1 MFQRQNNIPQSGPV
15 FLAVDNFRVEAAVPG
30 HPLPL
35 RAGLQAVHVGQ
46 EGLLGD
52 LVLLLLDPHLLIVLL
67 VPAGRGVGW
76 CFLFNIFIILP
87 GLQLLFGLLS
97 QLILLPSLLLVLQ
110 LDDLLLL
117 LPPLHQALW
126 LRGGVPRS
134 RGDQGDIAQII
145 LPQLEI

>member
-1 MFQRQNNIPQSGPV
+1 MLFKGQDHIPHPGPV
-15 FLAVDNFRVEAAVPG
+15 FLAVNHLGVEATVPG

-35 RAGLQAVHVGQ
+35 RPGLQAVHVGQ

-52 LVLLLLDPHLLIVLL
+52 PVLLLLDPHLLIVLL
-67 VPAGRGVGW
+67 VPALVLDVRM
-76 CFLFNIFIILP
+76 LEYLIILP

-110 LDDLLLL
+110 LDSLLLL
-117 LPPLHQALW
+117 LPPLHQTLW
-126 LRGGVPRS
+126 LRAGVPGP

-145 LPQLEI
+145 LPELEI

>member
-1 MFQRQNNIPQSGPV
+1 M
-15 FLAVDNFRVEAAVPG
+15 DNFRVEAAVPG

-35 RAGLQAVHVGQ
+35 RPGLQAVHVGQ

-52 LVLLLLDPHLLIVLL
+52 PVLLLLDPHLLIVLL
-67 VPAGRGVGW
+67 VPALVLQCYNAMLERDNVTMLQ
-76 CFLFNIFIILP
+76 CFIILP

-97 QLILLPSLLLVLQ
+97 QLILLPSLLLVLH
-110 LDDLLLL
+110 LDSLLLL

-126 LRGGVPRS
+126 LRAGVPGP

-145 LPQLEI
+145 LPELEI